1 MIELALIIF
10 HIILIASVFSI
21 NPLVFNKKLLYQNKN
36 TLTESITL
44 NFLLTANIVLVLSF
58 FNLRL
63 TDIIN
68 LYSIYLLLLLFFFI
82 KNKLFELSK
91 KDIYPLFDFFVI
103 FLLSAIIFF
112 DISNKLILSWDSEK
126 FWLFKKLSFYKNYS
140 IENLNNFNRPHY
152 PFLGGLLGSF
162 FWKISFITHE
172 YASRLYLGLVYVLSI
187 YLFIETL
194 KITKLK
200 KLIILLLFILITYDY
215 FRLFSG
221 NQEILIFSFI
231 CFALCS
237 CYKIKNKE
245 NIFLNLFIFFLSCN
259 LLIWT
264 KQEAY
269 FYVFFLLF
277 TLFFVLKLR
286 IKPKIY
292 FLFFLIFLIF
302 LRILV
307 YKIYGFEISLNKDV
321 ANELSLQIFIESMK
335 IERVLTILKYSIFA
349 LFQNL
354 YLLFGLVL
362 ILINGFL
369 KNKIFY
375 INFYLLINI
384 MFIFS
389 VYLLLNDAQH
399 PHEFQ
404 VKTGIDRI
412 IFNMSPIIILLF
424 VEMVNQEKRD

>member
-1 MIELALIIF
+1 MTELALIIF
-10 HIILIASVFSI
+10 HIFLIISIFSI
-21 NPLVFNKKLLYQNKN
+21 NPLVFNKKLLYKNKN

-63 TDIIN
+63 TEIIMFY
-68 LYSIYLLLLLFFFI
+68 LIYVILLFLFFF

-91 KDIYPLFDFFVI
+91 KDFYPSFDLVI
-103 FLLSAIIFF
+103 IVSISAIICF
-112 DISNKLILSWDSEK
+112 DISNKLILSWDAEK
-126 FWLFKKLSFYKNYS
+126 FWLFKKLSFYNNYS
-140 IENLNNFNRPHY
+140 IENLNNLTRPHY
-152 PFLGGLLGSF
+152 PFLGGLIGSF

-172 YASRLYLGLVYVLSI
+172 YASRLFLGLVYVLSI
-187 YLFIETL
+187 YLLIENL
-194 KITKLK
+194 KIAKLK
-200 KLIILLLFILITYDY
+200 KFLITLLFILITYDY
-215 FRLFSG
+215 FKLFNG

-231 CFALCS
+231 CFALNS
-237 CYKIKNKE
+237 CYKIKNEK
-245 NIFLNLFIFFLSCN
+245 NMFLNLFIFFLSCN

-286 IKPKIY
+286 IKQKIY
-292 FLFFLIFLIF
+292 FFIFLFFLIFL
-302 LRILV
+302 RVLV

-321 ANELSLQIFIESMK
+321 ANELSFQIFIESMK
-335 IERVLTILKYSIFA
+335 IERALVVLKYFIFSF
-349 LFQNL
+349 FQNL

-369 KNKIFY
+369 KNKNLY

-404 VKTGIDRI
+404 VKTGINRL
-412 IFNMSPIIILLF
+412 IFNISPIIILLF
-424 VEMVNQEKRD
+424 VEMVNSKKNN

>member
-1 MIELALIIF
+1 MMELSLIIF
-10 HIILIASVFSI
+10 HIILITSVFSI
-21 NPLVFNKKLLYQNKN
+21 NPLVFNKKLFYQNKN

-63 TDIIN
+63 TDIIS
-68 LYSIYLLLLLFFFI
+68 LYSIFLLFLFFFFL

-103 FLLSAIIFF
+103 FLFSAIIFF
-112 DISNKLILSWDSEK
+112 DISNKLILSWDNEK
-126 FWLFKKLSFYKNYS
+126 FWLFKKLSFYNNYS
-140 IENLNNFNRPHY
+140 IENLNNFPRPHY

-187 YLFIETL
+187 YLLIENL

-231 CFALCS
+231 CFALNS

-245 NIFLNLFIFFLSCN
+245 NIFLNLFIFFLSSN

-277 TLFFVLKLR
+277 TLFFVFKLR
-286 IKPKIY
+286 IKSKIY
-292 FLFFLIFLIF
+292 FLIFLIFLIF
-302 LRILV
+302 LRILI

-321 ANELSLQIFIESMK
+321 ANELSFQIFIESMK
-335 IERVLTILKYSIFA
+335 IERVLVILKYSIFA

-389 VYLLLNDAQH
+389 AYLLLNDAQH

-404 VKTGIDRI
+404 VKTGIDRL

-424 VEMVNQEKRD
+424 VEMVNKGKSN

>member
-1 MIELALIIF
+1 MIELTLIIL
-10 HIILIASVFSI
+10 HIFLITFVFSI

-36 TLTESITL
+36 TLAQNISL
-44 NFLLTANIVLVLSF
+44 NFLITANLVLVLSF
-58 FNLRL
+58 FNLKL
-63 TDIIN
+63 TDIISV
-68 LYSIYLLLLLFFFI
+68 YSIYALSLFLFFF
-82 KNKLFELSK
+82 KNKFFKLSK
-91 KDIYPLFDFFVI
+91 KDIYLLFDFFVI
-103 FLLSAIIFF
+103 ILISTIIFF

-126 FWLFKKLSFYKNYS
+126 FWLFKKLSFYNNFS
-140 IENLNNFNRPHY
+140 IENLNNFPRPHY
-152 PFLGGLLGSF
+152 PFLGGLIGSF
-162 FWKISFITHE
+162 FWKLSFISNE
-172 YASRLYLGLVYVLSI
+172 YASRLFLGLVYVSSI
-187 YLFIETL
+187 YLLIENL
-194 KITKLK
+194 KIAKLK
-200 KLIILLLFILITYDY
+200 KLIIFLLFILITYDY
-215 FRLFSG
+215 LKLFNG

-231 CFALCS
+231 CFALNS

-286 IKPKIY
+286 IKQKIY
-292 FLFFLIFLIF
+292 FLIFLFFLIFLRVLIF
-302 LRILV
+302 
-307 YKIYGFEISLNKDV
+307 KIYGFEITLNKDV

-335 IERVLTILKYSIFA
+335 IERVLVVLKYFIFS

-369 KNKIFY
+369 KNKNFY

-384 MFIFS
+384 MFIFA

-404 VKTGIDRI
+404 VKTGINRI
-412 IFNMSPIIILLF
+412 IFNISPIIILLF
-424 VEMVNQEKRD
+424 VEMINQKKNN